1 MKTFKFGVKHIV
13 LSVLAVILAVA
24 MGISNYFL
32 KFYSPILHMF
42 FAGDTTDYGTE
53 QAEAA
58 LALGDELVQE
68 VAEESM
74 VLLRN
79 ENGALPLK
87 VNDKVNLFGYSATD
101 NGFILTGGGSGGAN
115 VAPDNKVTLTQAF
128 EREGMEY
135 NTELLA
141 RYAALSSEDL
151 DANIAVGS
159 MYQRFAVFPNPG
171 AEFYSEEV
179 MASAHAYSDVAVVV
193 LGRYAGENG
202 GTQGEL
208 FNPKN
213 SSYTNGTILGL
224 TSAEQAMM
232 DAVKRYFG
240 GDQGKIIVLFN
251 TCNNMETGFL
261 VDYDVDAA
269 LYVGVPGQSGALAIP
284 RLLRGQTVEKSSDGK
299 ESVRYVTPS
308 GKLSDTLRYRYSNAG
323 NGWDGF
329 YTDPYTA
336 TWISLL
342 PQSEGN
348 GFAYTDGIYV
358 GYKWYETAAAEGF
371 FDEVV
376 TPYGSGYDGIVQYP
390 FGYGLSYTQFKWT
403 VLETPDSDLLTA
415 NGSYRIKVR
424 VENTGTR
431 PGQDVVELYYTP
443 PYENGGIEKASVNL
457 LAFAKT
463 DVIAPGEAEEVTL
476 SFQAYDMASFDDYDK
491 NGNYFVGYELD
502 AGTYDLKLMNNAHDL
517 AENCYTAEGEIGGNV
532 FEMVCNGI
540 EFVRDPV
547 TGEAVTT
554 RLTGDRAYGGYPVDG
569 SNSYSKHAEKIVYLS
584 RADGFSNFKNL
595 SRVGGSWYGNN
606 AKNASVNKGYLN
618 PAYNGQDTSDIRY
631 GVDAGM
637 FLATDEKGNRLSLA
651 ALNGT
656 DQSVTLKPNI
666 ELMLKLADYDNDEVW
681 NPFLNQITEAETKTL
696 IGAGGFQTAA
706 IESLGKQLCIDRD
719 GPSGF
724 NLGVAATN
732 TETRWTLFPAE
743 ALIGCS
749 WSQKMTF
756 SIGRAQGAIAN
767 ATGLKGWYGPGLN
780 LHRSIYYTR
789 NFEYYSE
796 DALLTGK
803 LAAETVRG
811 AKQNNTYCYI
821 KHFVA
826 SELGGNPNDV
836 PTYLT
841 EQNLRETYMRPF
853 EIAVKEGGANAVMT
867 ALNRVGGELWSGFNG
882 AICTDILRG
891 EWGFRGTVISDY
903 WQYDYMEINGAV
915 LGGNDLALDASAQ
928 AAATNLNLSDNAV
941 KYAARQSVKNIIY
954 TYVDSYVTAYK
965 FQQSGAVD
973 DKYQVTV
980 DVITVRPGEHSS
992 LFIFLWVLVD
1002 VVMGA
1007 GIVLCVVFCFLSP
1020 RKHGRVEQTQKR
1032 EQEGASSDGGI
1043 GTP

>member
-1 MKTFKFGVKHIV
+1 MKNFKFGAKQLILLIAAALLIAILIV
-13 LSVLAVILAVA
+13 
-24 MGISNYFL
+24 SNYFL
-32 KFYSPILHMF
+32 NFYAPILHMF
-42 FAGDTTDYGTE
+42 FAGDTTDYNTE

-79 ENGALPLK
+79 ENNSLPLN
-87 VNDKVNLFGYSATD
+87 VGDKVNLFGYNATD

-115 VAPDNKVTLTQAF
+115 VAPENKVTLTKAF
-128 EREGMEY
+128 ESEGMEY
-135 NTELLA
+135 NKTLLSK
-141 RYAALSSEDL
+141 YAALSNEDL

-159 MYQRFAVFPNPG
+159 MYERFSVFPNPS
-171 AEFYSEEV
+171 AEFYTSEL
-179 MASAHAYSDVAVVV
+179 MSQAHSYSDIAIVV
-193 LGRYAGENG
+193 LGRYSGENG

-208 FNPKN
+208 FNPKDSN
-213 SSYTNGTILGL
+213 YTDGTILSL
-224 TSAEQAMM
+224 TSNEKAMM
-232 DAVKRYFG
+232 EAVKNYFG
-240 GDQGKIIVLFN
+240 GNKGKIIVLFN
-251 TCNNMETGFL
+251 TCNNMEMGFL

-284 RLLRGQTVEKSSDGK
+284 RLLRGQTVEKDENGK

-308 GKLSDTLRYRYSNAG
+308 GKMSDTLRYRYTNAG

-329 YTDPYTA
+329 YTDKYTA

-348 GFAYTDGIYV
+348 GFAYTDGIYI
-358 GYKWYETAAAEGF
+358 GYKWYETADAEGF
-371 FDEVV
+371 FDEAV
-376 TPYGSGYDGIVQYP
+376 TPYGTGYDGIVQYP

-403 VLETPDSDLLTA
+403 VLENPKSLQLTQDG
-415 NGSYRIKVR
+415 NYQIKVR
-424 VENTGTR
+424 VENIGNR
-431 PGQDVVELYYTP
+431 SGQDVVELYYTP
-443 PYENGGIEKASVNL
+443 PYINGQIEKASVNL

-463 DVIAPGEAEEVTL
+463 EIIEPNEYEDVVL
-476 SFQAYDMASFDDYDK
+476 SFSAYDMASFDDYDK
-491 NGNYFVGYELD
+491 NGNGFAGYELD
-502 AGTYDLKLMNNAHDL
+502 EGTYYIKLMSNAHRL
-517 AENCYTAEGEIGGNV
+517 AENCYTINGDLGGNV
-532 FEMVCNGI
+532 IEMSCDGVRFEK
-540 EFVRDPV
+540 DPV
-547 TGEAVTT
+547 TGKDVTT
-554 RLTGDRAYGGYPVDG
+554 RLTGADAYGGYPVDG
-569 SNSYSKHAEKIVYLS
+569 SNSYNKYAGKIVYLS
-584 RADGFSNFKNL
+584 RENGFANFEKL
-595 SRVGGSWYGNN
+595 TRIGGSWYGNN
-606 AKNASVNKGYLN
+606 AKTSSVNNGYLN
-618 PAYNGQDTSDIRY
+618 TAYDDKDTSEIKY
-631 GVDAGM
+631 GIDAGM
-637 FLATDEKGNRLSLA
+637 YLVTDENGNKLSLA
-651 ALNGT
+651 ALDGT
-656 DQSVTLKPNI
+656 NQSATLKPNVD
-666 ELMLKLADYDNDEVW
+666 LMLKLADYDNDEAW
-681 NPFLNQITEAETKTL
+681 SAFLNQITESETKTL
-696 IGAGGFQTAA
+696 IGAGGFRTSA

-724 NLGVAATN
+724 NLGVASTN

-756 SIGRAQGAIAN
+756 SIGRAQGAIAG

-796 DALLTGK
+796 DSVLTGK

-841 EQNLRETYMRPF
+841 EQNLRENYMRPF

-867 ALNRVGGELWSGFNG
+867 ALNRIGGELWSGFNG
-882 AICTDILRG
+882 AICNDILRG

-928 AAATNLNLSDNAV
+928 SAAENLNLSDNAV
-941 KYAARQSVKNIIY
+941 KYAARQAVKNIIY
-954 TYVDSYVTAYK
+954 TYVDTYVTAYN
-965 FQQSGAVD
+965 FHQSGAID
-973 DKYQVTV
+973 DKYQITV
-980 DVITVRPGEHSS
+980 DVITVRPGEFSPLFVFLWTLTDVVLS
-992 LFIFLWVLVD
+992 AGIIICIVFIFV
-1002 VVMGA
+1002 
-1007 GIVLCVVFCFLSP
+1007 SP
-1020 RKHGRVEQTQKR
+1020 RKFKR
-1032 EQEGASSDGGI
+1032 KNV
-1043 GTP
+1043 